1 MLLKS
6 CTRVQTVLC
15 VSDETASRSSLGTHE
30 THAEALQIYRN
41 NTHTHTLSHTLICT
55 RHRGCEGLL
64 WIMAVYTSIHPG
76 LFCCQTSLECADYK
90 AECLWFCHVTS
101 CVLCSLVVEW
111 KKGLIMSKIVPLP
124 PPLLWNIQVM
134 IGNFKGFRF
143 NQLHRASFSLFL
155 FSFSFFFISINCQL
169 IDVNS
174 HTSGFLSPPQ
184 PVAAL
189 ICYDLHFYPAASRLA
204 NVENCKLNPESPNL
218 RLVSCFSN
226 VHIKGAKKKNA
237 KQGLSNGKK

>member
-1 MLLKS
+1 MRRPPAAPWGHTKHMQKRYRYTEI
-6 CTRVQTVLC
+6 TR
-15 VSDETASRSSLGTHE
+15 
-30 THAEALQIYRN
+30 
-41 NTHTHTLSHTLICT
+41 THTHSHTHSYVHATVAVRACYESWLFTHPSILACFAVRLHWSVQT
-55 RHRGCEGLL
+55 TKQNVYGFVMSRLVFFALSL
-64 WIMAVYTSIHPG
+64 WSERRDWLCRKLSPSPPTAVKYSGHDRKLQRFQIQPAPPS
-76 LFCCQTSLECADYK
+76 LFFFFL
-90 AECLWFCHVTS
+90 
-101 CVLCSLVVEW
+101 
-111 KKGLIMSKIVPLP
+111 
-124 PPLLWNIQVM
+124 
-134 IGNFKGFRF
+134 
-143 NQLHRASFSLFL
+143 FSLF
-155 FSFSFFFISINCQL
+155 FFFFFPSINCQL

>member
-1 MLLKS
+1 MYTPPWLWGP
-6 CTRVQTVLC
+6 
-15 VSDETASRSSLGTHE
+15 AMNH
-30 THAEALQIYRN
+30 
-41 NTHTHTLSHTLICT
+41 
-55 RHRGCEGLL
+55 GCLH
-64 WIMAVYTSIHPG
+64 IHPSWLVLLSDFTG
-76 LFCCQTSLECADYK
+76 VCRLQSRMFMVLS
-90 AECLWFCHVTS
+90 CH
-101 CVLCSLVVEW
+101 VLCSLLSRCGVKEGIDYVENC
-111 KKGLIMSKIVPLP
+111 PPP